1 MHLPLNTTTNTQQKI
16 TKGDKVLSDL
26 DRLSEQIN
34 LKRITSQRRRS
45 HRATPTYYINQWHFK
60 GVKQSV
66 GSFPSNLCWRDV
78 SDHGNKPQNTCFGQI
93 LFEIVTHYA
102 VLEGSYLCRQ
112 FLVLKRSHVFSCTYT
127 HLCDRDDL
135 YSALKLPSL
144 STSFSFILFPLVF
157 FLISPDICR
166 NTASDLVAALMKK
179 ENWCVCVSWEENLE
193 SLSTW

>member
-1 MHLPLNTTTNTQQKI
+1 MTKFCLTSTDWVNKLTWKELWVKEGGAIEPL
-16 TKGDKVLSDL
+16 
-26 DRLSEQIN
+26 
-34 LKRITSQRRRS
+34 
-45 HRATPTYYINQWHFK
+45 QWHFK
-60 GVKQSV
+60 GVKQSA

-78 SDHGNKPQNTCFGQI
+78 SDHGNKPQNTRFGQI

-179 ENWCVCVSWEENLE
+179 ENWCVCVCVCPERK
-193 SLSTW
+193 T